1 MKNLYGAVSQ
11 KLRIGSMKNEEDYLL
26 LSQLTHAGYCLRRAA
41 LVMNEQLW
49 NENTDTVKGKQ
60 DHQNVHDRR
69 IERRREEIKLYEYDI
84 VSHELRIRGKCD
96 CIEAVHNNNGCIVP
110 FADFPVALKPV
121 EYKHGKIR
129 DEEEYNIQLCA
140 QAMCL
145 EEMFCCSV
153 KEGALYYGE
162 PRRREIIKFTEELRS
177 KVEKAFSEMHQL
189 FKKGYTPKVT
199 PKKACKSCSLNDK
212 CLPKLMNIQSV
223 EDYMRTFL

>member
-1 MKNLYGAVSQ
+1 
-11 KLRIGSMKNEEDYLL
+11 MKNEEDYLL

-145 EEMFCCSV
+145 EEMYQCSIP
-153 KEGALYYGE
+153 EGDIFFSTSH
-162 PRRREIIKFTEELRS
+162 RRYQVKFTKDLRQR
-177 KVEKAFSEMHQL
+177 VRDLLLILEKIKDEFYLPSAEYST
-189 FKKGYTPKVT
+189 KCRK
-199 PKKACKSCSLNDK
+199 CSLLTI
-212 CLPKLMNIQSV
+212 CLPSMKKTAKAYCTRVKNEAQEVGCL
-223 EDYMRTFL
+223 